1 MPESTFDYRRICP
14 YRLTWRVTGRTLD
27 EVDAGARAGAQ
38 DDGVDVYAPERHQ
51 QILATARADGRVDVN
66 RLAEDLDVTPETIR
80 RDLTVL
86 ERHGLVRRVHG
97 GAIPVERLGF
107 EPGVADREAKFAGEK
122 ERVAKAALDEVPDG
136 GAVILDAGTTTVRL
150 AELLPSDRELTVVTH
165 ALPVAMVLAMRPNI
179 TLHLVG
185 GTVRGR
191 TLAAVG
197 SWAERE
203 LADIH
208 ADVAF
213 LGTNGLS
220 VEHGLTTPD
229 LAEAAVKRAL
239 VANARRTVVLT
250 DHSKIG
256 RVEFAHVVPLS
267 QVDTI
272 ITDSGVEPELVDE
285 LEAAGPRVVTA

>member
-1 MPESTFDYRRICP
+1 M
-14 YRLTWRVTGRTLD
+14 
-27 EVDAGARAGAQ
+27 
-38 DDGVDVYAPERHQ
+38 YAPERHQ

-107 EPGVADREAKFAGEK
+107 EPGIADREGRFAGEK
-122 ERVAKAALDEVPDG
+122 ERIAKAALDELPDG
-136 GAVILDAGTTTVRL
+136 GAVIFDAGTTTVRL
-150 AELLPSDRELTVVTH
+150 AELLPLDRELTVVTH
-165 ALPVAMVLAMRPNI
+165 ALPVAMVLATRPGI

-267 QVDTI
+267 AVDTV
-272 ITDSGVEPELVDE
+272 ITDSGTDPELVDE